1 MCTTYYKTGSSEIIA
16 CTVTDRAALA
26 LFTVHYHVRVRICMR
41 RCMGLNER
49 SEISPGRPLSPHS
62 VRTARCRLPPSP
74 LSACRLHLCHPCLLD
89 GKAWRPTSGRSDE
102 GSHPHRRKARNSQT
116 PCSQGLCSDAPACS
130 SGRGGEAARGNRRG
144 LHT

>member
-49 SEISPGRPLSPHS
+49 SEISPGRPLSSLRENGTLPAATFTS
-62 VRTARCRLPPSP
+62 VGLPPSP
-74 LSACRLHLCHPCLLD
+74 LPPLPPRWK
-89 GKAWRPTSGRSDE
+89 GM
-102 GSHPHRRKARNSQT
+102 
-116 PCSQGLCSDAPACS
+116 
-130 SGRGGEAARGNRRG
+130 AADKRAERRG
-144 LHT
+144 QPSASAQSPELANSLFARTLQ